1 MSVYLSHPFSCYV
14 TSILSCIDIIILDKL
29 EYLGVHIAGKKL
41 FLILAEHT
49 PLLNLDM
56 YGLKINKPH
65 GTIPLG

>member
-29 EYLGVHIAGKKL
+29 GYLDGIGVHIAGKKL

-49 PLLNLDM
+49 YLLNLDM
-56 YGLKINKPH
+56 
-65 GTIPLG
+65 